1 MLFCT
6 VPYYSVL
13 FCVVPCCKTTARS
26 DSSEL
31 NRLTSFSP
39 EQKTWLLFQFFQ
51 NSVILPYCSDGF
63 LREHEK
69 VFTWMHFF
77 QLCRLHFLL
86 HDRVKTR
93 RCFLQGSK
101 SSQEKIKWQHSL
113 ISVTFP
119 QLHVQYS
126 YSEKLKPLDTQAQSS
141 SINVEELEMS
151 LSTMGSRYGRA
162 RMKQEG
168 GDTEMV
174 DLT

>member
-1 MLFCT
+1 MIESKL
-6 VPYYSVL
+6 VGAS
-13 FCVVPCCKTTARS
+13 CKVGLQGPA
-26 DSSEL
+26 
-31 NRLTSFSP
+31 
-39 EQKTWLLFQFFQ
+39 
-51 NSVILPYCSDGF
+51 
-63 LREHEK
+63 
-69 VFTWMHFF
+69 
-77 QLCRLHFLL
+77 
-86 HDRVKTR
+86 KTR
-93 RCFLQGSK
+93 LFHNPLNLLKR
-101 SSQEKIKWQHSL
+101 EIKWQHSL